1 MDSHHVT
8 AGTLSTD
15 ASSTPME
22 FESGGP
28 IVAPPNSSSLPSST
42 KKAESKGNRTT
53 SKVWDHYSKT
63 LDEHGKVTLAT
74 CNYCGKEYHCP
85 SKNGTSTITSHLNK
99 CPKYPH
105 SQVNSR
111 CKKQKTIEL
120 QVKGSED
127 ESKIGLWKFDQ
138 TLSREALTELIIG
151 AELPFVFVEH
161 PCFVK
166 FCNVIQPKLKLVKRR
181 TITRDCLEMYNVE
194 KAKLKKILTKNSQ
207 RVCLTTDTW
216 TSLQNTSYMCLTAH
230 YVDDDWKL
238 QKKIINFCEIEG
250 HTADDIGKAV
260 EMCLLHWKIEK
271 VFTITVD
278 NVKSNDLAIEYLR
291 RQINNWGGSV
301 LNAKYLHVRCCGH
314 ILNLIVSDG
323 LKEVKESISRIRE
336 AS

>member
-1 MDSHHVT
+1 M
-8 AGTLSTD
+8 
-15 ASSTPME
+15 
-22 FESGGP
+22 
-28 IVAPPNSSSLPSST
+28 
-42 KKAESKGNRTT
+42 
-53 SKVWDHYSKT
+53 
-63 LDEHGKVTLAT
+63 LDEHGKVTVAT

-85 SKNGTSTITSHLNK
+85 SKNSTSTITAHLNK
-99 CPKYPH
+99 CLKYPH
-105 SQVNSR
+105 SHVNSV

-161 PCFVK
+161 SCFVK

-207 RVCLTTDTW
+207 RVCLTTYTW

-250 HTADDIGKAV
+250 HTADDIGKVV
-260 EMCLLHWKIEK
+260 EMCLLHWKIE
-271 VFTITVD
+271 
-278 NVKSNDLAIEYLR
+278 NVYNNC
-291 RQINNWGGSV
+291 RQ
-301 LNAKYLHVRCCGH
+301 C
-314 ILNLIVSDG
+314 
-323 LKEVKESISRIRE
+323 
-336 AS
+336 